1 MLLDR
6 GAGVDA
12 WLPRGTTL
20 GNRLVNGEEGTCL
33 WLASREL
40 NDVGLVE
47 ILLSKGADPNY
58 VPPNTGIR
66 LMTNPF
72 PSLLLTHYITAKD
85 ERLLIRICDSSYL
98 ATAQRIVEAGADVNY
113 RCNKDGMTALHW
125 TVFTGNIRLMQL
137 LLLKGARLDIRTD
150 KSSKEEMPLHIAAS
164 LDHVDRARTLISGG
178 ADINARSG
186 LDETPLHIAVNH
198 NAKQILALLLA
209 QSPAPQILKDW
220 GGRSPLD
227 LARDQGKQEMA
238 EMIEA
243 RLQQVREAEMVGSIV
258 GTDCRENNI

>member
-1 MLLDR
+1 
-6 GAGVDA
+6 
-12 WLPRGTTL
+12 
-20 GNRLVNGEEGTCL
+20 
-33 WLASREL
+33 
-40 NDVGLVE
+40 
-47 ILLSKGADPNY
+47 
-58 VPPNTGIR
+58 
-66 LMTNPF
+66 
-72 PSLLLTHYITAKD
+72 
-85 ERLLIRICDSSYL
+85 
-98 ATAQRIVEAGADVNY
+98 
-113 RCNKDGMTALHW
+113 MTALHW

-243 RLQQVREAEMVGSIV
+243 RLQQVREAEMLGSIV